1 MALSAALSMAPRDL
15 WNLFI
20 AASNPF
26 EVLRA
31 MTVSNP
37 PSDAD
42 T

>member
-1 MALSAALSMAPRDL
+1 MALSAALSMAPSDL

-26 EVLRA
+26 DLRA

-37 PSDAD
+37 LSDAD